1 MSAVSDTKK
10 AVSSRSIENR
20 FEIFRVM
27 AAIVIALCVTL
38 VLIMLVS
45 KAPGE
50 ALKEFLLGP
59 VSSIRNF
66 GDVVNLFVPLCFAG
80 LAVSVMFQCNQF
92 NMGAEGAFLI
102 GGLGASIVGV
112 RVLVP
117 GDMHLIAAIAFG
129 TLLGTIVCLI
139 PGIFKVKWGANEV
152 VSSLMIN
159 YILLY
164 LNNYILQYYLLDPN
178 AGYPATDKLPDT
190 VLLADLST
198 KPKVHCGIII
208 AVIMVILIFLFLY
221 RSKWGY
227 AIRTVGRNEKFASY
241 AGIGVG
247 STILLSQIVGG
258 ALAGMGGAVQVLG
271 MYARYSWT
279 ALPGYG
285 FDGII
290 IAILAKNS
298 PLYVPLAA
306 FFLAYLRIGADI
318 MARRTDVATEVVSI
332 VQAAIILLVAAKMF
346 LGKMKHR
353 QIVQNSQ
360 RQLQEV
366 R

>member
-1 MSAVSDTKK
+1 MNK
-10 AVSSRSIENR
+10 AVSSRSIEKR
-20 FEIFRVM
+20 FEVLRVL
-27 AAIVIALCVTL
+27 AAIGIALVATL
-38 VLIMLVS
+38 VLILLVS
-45 KAPGE
+45 AQPAE
-50 ALKEFLLGP
+50 ALSQFLLGP
-59 VSSIRNF
+59 VTSLRNF
-66 GDVVNLFVPLCFAG
+66 ADVINLFVPLCFAG

-102 GGLGASIVGV
+102 GGLGAAFIGV
-112 RVLVP
+112 RFMVP
-117 GDMHLIAAIAFG
+117 AGLHLPAAILFG
-129 TLLGTIVCLI
+129 TVLGAVVCAI

-164 LNNYILQYYLLDPN
+164 LNNYILQYHLLDPT
-178 AGYPATDKLPDT
+178 AGYPATNKLPDT

-198 KPKVHCGIII
+198 KPKIHSGILI
-208 AVIMVILIFLFLY
+208 AVVMVVLIYLFLY

-247 STILLSQIVGG
+247 STILLSQVVGG
-258 ALAGMGGAVQVLG
+258 ALAGAGGAVQVLG
-271 MYARYSWT
+271 MYTRYSWT

-346 LGKMKHR
+346 LGKMKHK
-353 QIVQNSQ
+353 QIVRNSQ
-360 RQLQEV
+360 KQMQEA